1 MESRN
6 QKIMK
11 LLSLI
16 RKCEEH
22 FLIHFIRDGDNV
34 TIISKEP
41 IETDEDLWIELVSNG
56 IAPVN
61 SEDDIRF

>member
-22 FLIHFIRDGDNV
+22 FLIHFIRDGDDI
-34 TIISKEP
+34 TILSKKS
-41 IETDEDLWIELVSNG
+41 IETDEDLWIEHLSNG
-56 IAPVN
+56 VAPVN
-61 SEDDIRF
+61 SEDEIQF